1 VAPRGNREKRSPQ
14 LPHRK
19 PGWLDAPAIRQ
30 LRCQSSRKLLS
41 YSRQN
46 WIVSKSH
53 TANNVVE
60 VETSLGK
67 KKLHSCVKPTRVAFG
82 SRTRRLSSI
91 LGTRALPR
99 RARLGPGVE
108 VKQGIS
114 TACSGT

>member
-46 WIVSKSH
+46 WIVSKRN

-67 KKLHSCVKPTRVAFG
+67 KKLHSCVKPTTSHSVLGRGA
-82 SRTRRLSSI
+82 SRLYSERELCR
-91 LGTRALPR
+91 GALDSAPE
-99 RARLGPGVE
+99 L
-108 VKQGIS
+108 K
-114 TACSGT
+114 